1 MATAAPARVP
11 YAVAARA
18 LLRDT
23 LLDGA
28 LDLLRQRTWAEITMA
43 DVAAAAGVSRQTLYS
58 ELGSRDALA
67 QELVLREADR
77 FVAEVEGAVEDN
89 LHDPATAIAAAFDVF
104 LTAAADNPLVAAVV
118 SGGDDSLLPYVT
130 TQGEPVVAQATERL
144 AAVISAGW
152 PRVDKQAIDLLA
164 ECVVRLAIS
173 FAALP
178 TGPAGI
184 TADSVATLLG
194 PYLERLV
201 AEADAR

>member
-67 QELVLREADR
+67 QALVLREADR
-77 FVAEVEGAVEDN
+77 FVAEVEGAVEAN
-89 LHDPATAIAAAFDVF
+89 LHDPAVAIA
-104 LTAAADNPLVAAVV
+104 
-118 SGGDDSLLPYVT
+118 
-130 TQGEPVVAQATERL
+130 
-144 AAVISAGW
+144 AGW

-184 TADSVATLLG
+184 AGDSVATLLG
-194 PYLERLV
+194 P
-201 AEADAR
+201 

>member
-67 QELVLREADR
+67 
-77 FVAEVEGAVEDN
+77 EVEGAVEAN
-89 LHDPATAIAAAFDVF
+89 LHDPAVAIAAAFDVF

-144 AAVISAGW
+144 AAVIAAGW

-184 TADSVATLLG
+184 AGDSVATLLG

-201 AEADAR
+201 SDADGG